1 MTEYSKLGYRIREIG
16 VRRNNHD
23 NRTVRIFKITNT
35 IFSKRAVTCL
45 MTFISKSPEGLM
57 FCFAEIFGFPM
68 DPSLQK
74 KKNIAI
80 SGIMDRDNASSLA
93 GRLKKALRIL

>member
-1 MTEYSKLGYRIREIG
+1 
-16 VRRNNHD
+16 
-23 NRTVRIFKITNT
+23 
-35 IFSKRAVTCL
+35 

-57 FCFAEIFGFPM
+57 FCGNFWLPYGSQSSE
-68 DPSLQK
+68 K
-74 KKNIAI
+74 NNIAI